1 MQWGSSLISSYLY
14 NQYILPLNL
23 WVWIPIITKSTRCN
37 IMWHI
42 CQQLKT
48 GRWFSSVSPTNKTD
62 RHVIGEI
69 LMEMALNTTTLTL
82 LNWSL
87 KNEEEIHFHGTIFYC
102 ILFSLQ
108 NIPTQLTVNIY
119 RLSVI
124 PTAWNFW
131 CFVYFSSI
139 YSNIQNRKVDLF

>member
-1 MQWGSSLISSYLY
+1 
-14 NQYILPLNL
+14 
-23 WVWIPIITKSTRCN
+23 
-37 IMWHI
+37 
-42 CQQLKT
+42 
-48 GRWFSSVSPTNKTD
+48 
-62 RHVIGEI
+62 
-69 LMEMALNTTTLTL
+69 MEMALNTTTLTL